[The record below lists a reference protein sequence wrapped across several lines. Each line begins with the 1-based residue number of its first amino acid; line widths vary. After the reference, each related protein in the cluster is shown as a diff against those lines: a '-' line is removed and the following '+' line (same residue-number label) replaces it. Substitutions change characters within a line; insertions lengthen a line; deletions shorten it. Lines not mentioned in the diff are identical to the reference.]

1 MRKKRKRTKKR
12 RPTKPSSE
20 DPVRA
25 RLHSIDRRDCAR
37 RCVLGGLAL
46 LCALLANAAAALTPH
61 EADELLRRAD
71 QVKGIN
77 PAEFSTLMG
86 QLDEQS
92 ATFSQPQQHF
102 LRYLQGWRST
112 YAGDYAR
119 AIPPLEQIVE
129 ESRDVTLRF
138 RASATIANAQA
149 LGTHYDEAFAQ
160 LGRLLSLL
168 PEVTD
173 KDARQQGLLVIGYL
187 YNQVGEYD
195 LGLSYADRAAAED
208 TSVRAVCRSSQ
219 LRLEALYRSG
229 RLQADMTQ
237 PFTNAIATCGEVGE
251 VLWANAIR
259 VYIARFYID
268 QGRNAE
274 AIKLLTSYYDE
285 TRATRYRR
293 LISEYDAWLA
303 RAYKNQGDS
312 ATARQFALRAV
323 DDATPQN
330 QYTEPKVNSYRLLY
344 QLAQEQGD
352 TRAALAY
359 HEKFA
364 AADKGYLDDVSAR
377 QIAYERAKHEAA
389 ANRLQI
395 DALNKENE
403 VLQLQQQLGKKA
415 VETSRLYIALLIV
428 MAVFIGLFAYRTKRS
443 QLHFMKLSRVD
454 GLTGIDNRPYF
465 ITQAERE
472 LEASR
477 KLQLEVCVIL
487 CDLDHFKSIND
498 KYGHATGDQVLRQAV
513 DACRNHLRA
522 SDLFG
527 RFGGEEFCILLPG
540 CSLADARQRCEEL
553 RTAIATVTADAG
565 NSGSTVSA
573 SFGVAATSSSGY
585 ELRQLLAHAD
595 AALYRAKYAG
605 RNCVVLYDT
614 MHAVAIKLSQ
624 AQA

>member
-1 MRKKRKRTKKR
+1 MQRQ
-12 RPTKPSSE
+12 
-20 DPVRA
+20 
-25 RLHSIDRRDCAR
+25 RLHSSKRQAAQRLASGVLAVLCAF
-37 RCVLGGLAL
+37 LAGAALAL
-46 LCALLANAAAALTPH
+46 TSQ
-61 EADELLRRAD
+61 EADQLLHRAD
-71 QVKGIN
+71 EVKGVN
-77 PAEFSTLMG
+77 PTEFSTLMG

-92 ATFSQPQQHF
+92 ATFSPAQQQF
-102 LRYLQGWRST
+102 LQYLKGWRSA

-119 AIPPLEQIVE
+119 AIPPLEQIVQ

-138 RASATIANAQA
+138 RASATIANVQA
-149 LGTHYDEAFAQ
+149 VATHYDEAFAQ
-160 LGRLLSLL
+160 LGRLQTLL

-208 TSVRAVCRSSQ
+208 SSVRAVCRSTQ
-219 LRLEALYRSG
+219 VRLEALYRSG

-237 PFTNAIATCGEVGE
+237 PFVNAIATCGEIGE
-251 VLWANAIR
+251 VLWANLIR
-259 VYIARFYID
+259 VYLARFYID
-268 QGRNAE
+268 QGRNAD
-274 AIKLLTSYYDE
+274 AIKLLSSYYDE

-293 LISEYDAWLA
+293 LIAEYDAWLA
-303 RAYKNQGDS
+303 RAYENQGQP
-312 ATARQFALRAV
+312 ATARQFALRVVA
-323 DDATPQN
+323 DASSQN
-330 QYTEPKVNSYRLLY
+330 QYTEPMVNAYRLLY
-344 QLAQEQGD
+344 QLALEQSD
-352 TRAALAY
+352 IKSALAY
-359 HEKFA
+359 HEQYA

-395 DALNKENE
+395 DALNKQNE

-465 ITQAERE
+465 IVQAERA

-477 KLQLEVCVIL
+477 KVEQEVCVIL

-527 RFGGEEFCILLPG
+527 RIGGEEFCILLPG
-540 CSLADARQRCEEL
+540 CSLADARQRCEQL
-553 RTAIATVTADAG
+553 RAAIATVTTDG
-565 NSGSTVSA
+565 DNPNSTVSA
-573 SFGVAATSSSGY
+573 SFGVAATASSGY

-614 MHAVAIKLSQ
+614 MHAVVLS
-624 AQA
+624 ADASYAARHAAS

>member
-1 MRKKRKRTKKR
+1 VQRQ
-12 RPTKPSSE
+12 
-20 DPVRA
+20 
-25 RLHSIDRRDCAR
+25 RLHSSKRQAAQRLASGVLAVLCAF
-37 RCVLGGLAL
+37 LAGAALAL
-46 LCALLANAAAALTPH
+46 TSQ
-61 EADELLRRAD
+61 EADQLLHRAD
-71 QVKGIN
+71 EVKGVN
-77 PAEFSTLMG
+77 PTEFSTLMG

-92 ATFSQPQQHF
+92 ATFSPAQQQF
-102 LRYLQGWRST
+102 LQYLKGWRSA

-119 AIPPLEQIVE
+119 AIPPLEQIVQ

-138 RASATIANAQA
+138 RASATIANVQA
-149 LGTHYDEAFAQ
+149 VATHYDEAFAQ
-160 LGRLLSLL
+160 LGRLQTLL

-208 TSVRAVCRSSQ
+208 SSVRAVCRSTQ
-219 LRLEALYRSG
+219 VRLEALYRSG

-237 PFTNAIATCGEVGE
+237 PYVNAIATCGEIGE
-251 VLWANAIR
+251 VLWANLIR
-259 VYIARFYID
+259 VYLARFYID
-268 QGRNAE
+268 QGRNAD
-274 AIKLLTSYYDE
+274 AIKLLSSYYDE

-293 LISEYDAWLA
+293 LIAEYDAWLA
-303 RAYKNQGDS
+303 RAYENQGQP
-312 ATARQFALRAV
+312 ATARQFALRVVA
-323 DDATPQN
+323 DASSQN
-330 QYTEPKVNSYRLLY
+330 QYTEPMVNAYRLLY
-344 QLAQEQGD
+344 QLALEQSD
-352 TRAALAY
+352 IKSALAY
-359 HEKFA
+359 HEQYA

-395 DALNKENE
+395 DALNKQNE

-465 ITQAERE
+465 IVQAERA

-477 KLQLEVCVIL
+477 KVEQEVCVIL

-527 RFGGEEFCILLPG
+527 RIGGEEFCILLPG
-540 CSLADARQRCEEL
+540 CSLADARQRCEQL
-553 RTAIATVTADAG
+553 RAAIATVTTDG
-565 NSGSTVSA
+565 DNPNSTVSA
-573 SFGVAATSSSGY
+573 SFGVAATASSGY

-614 MHAVAIKLSQ
+614 LHAVVLS
-624 AQA
+624 ADASYAARHAAS

>member
-1 MRKKRKRTKKR
+1 MQRQ
-12 RPTKPSSE
+12 
-20 DPVRA
+20 
-25 RLHSIDRRDCAR
+25 RLHSSKRQAAQRLASGVLAVLCAF
-37 RCVLGGLAL
+37 LAGAALAL
-46 LCALLANAAAALTPH
+46 TSQ
-61 EADELLRRAD
+61 EADQLLHRAD
-71 QVKGIN
+71 EVKGVN
-77 PAEFSTLMG
+77 PTEFSTLMG

-92 ATFSQPQQHF
+92 ATFSPAQQQF
-102 LRYLQGWRST
+102 LQYLKGWRSA

-119 AIPPLEQIVE
+119 AIPPLEQIVQ

-138 RASATIANAQA
+138 RASATIANVQA
-149 LGTHYDEAFAQ
+149 VATHYDEAFAQ
-160 LGRLLSLL
+160 LGRLQTLL

-208 TSVRAVCRSSQ
+208 SSVRAACRSTQ
-219 LRLEALYRSG
+219 VRLEALYRSG
-229 RLQADMTQ
+229 RLAADMMQ
-237 PFTNAIATCGEVGE
+237 PFVNAISTCGEIGE
-251 VLWANAIR
+251 VLWANLIR
-259 VYIARFYID
+259 VYLARFYID
-268 QGRNAE
+268 QGRNAD
-274 AIKLLTSYYDE
+274 AIKLLSSYYDE

-293 LISEYDAWLA
+293 LIAEYDAWLA
-303 RAYKNQGDS
+303 RAYENQGQP
-312 ATARQFALRAV
+312 ATARQFALRVVA
-323 DDATPQN
+323 DASSQN
-330 QYTEPKVNSYRLLY
+330 QYTEPMVNAYRLLY
-344 QLAQEQGD
+344 QLALEQSD
-352 TRAALAY
+352 IKSALAY
-359 HEKFA
+359 HEQYA

-395 DALNKENE
+395 DALNKQNE

-465 ITQAERE
+465 IVQAERA

-477 KLQLEVCVIL
+477 KVEQEVCVIL

-527 RFGGEEFCILLPG
+527 RIGGEEFCILLPG
-540 CSLADARQRCEEL
+540 CSLADARQRCEQL
-553 RTAIATVTADAG
+553 RAAIATVTTDG
-565 NSGSTVSA
+565 DNPNSTVSA
-573 SFGVAATSSSGY
+573 SFGVAATASSGY

-614 MHAVAIKLSQ
+614 MHAVAVKLGHAS
-624 AQA
+624 A

>member
-1 MRKKRKRTKKR
+1 VQRQ
-12 RPTKPSSE
+12 
-20 DPVRA
+20 
-25 RLHSIDRRDCAR
+25 RLHSSKRQAAQRLASGVLAVLCAF
-37 RCVLGGLAL
+37 LAGAALAL
-46 LCALLANAAAALTPH
+46 TSQ
-61 EADELLRRAD
+61 EADQLLHRAD
-71 QVKGIN
+71 EVKGVN
-77 PAEFSTLMG
+77 PTEFSTLMG

-92 ATFSQPQQHF
+92 ATFSPAQQQF
-102 LRYLQGWRST
+102 LQYLKGWRSA

-119 AIPPLEQIVE
+119 AIPPLEQIVQ

-138 RASATIANAQA
+138 RASATIANVQA
-149 LGTHYDEAFAQ
+149 VATHYDEAFAQ
-160 LGRLLSLL
+160 LGRLQTLL

-208 TSVRAVCRSSQ
+208 SSVRAACRSTQ
-219 LRLEALYRSG
+219 VRLEALYRSG

-237 PFTNAIATCGEVGE
+237 PFVNAIATCGEIGE
-251 VLWANAIR
+251 VLWANLIR
-259 VYIARFYID
+259 VYLARFYID
-268 QGRNAE
+268 QGRNAD
-274 AIKLLTSYYDE
+274 AIKLLSSYYDE

-293 LISEYDAWLA
+293 LIAEYDAWLA
-303 RAYKNQGDS
+303 RAYENQGQP
-312 ATARQFALRAV
+312 ATARQFALRVVA
-323 DDATPQN
+323 DASSQN
-330 QYTEPKVNSYRLLY
+330 QYTEPMVNAYRLLY
-344 QLAQEQGD
+344 QLALEQSD
-352 TRAALAY
+352 IKSALAY
-359 HEKFA
+359 HEQYA

-395 DALNKENE
+395 DALNKQNE

-465 ITQAERE
+465 IVQAERA

-477 KLQLEVCVIL
+477 KVEQEVCVIL

-527 RFGGEEFCILLPG
+527 RIGGEEFCILLPG
-540 CSLADARQRCEEL
+540 CSLADARQRCEQL
-553 RTAIATVTADAG
+553 RAAIATVTTDG
-565 NSGSTVSA
+565 DNPNSTVSA
-573 SFGVAATSSSGY
+573 SFGVAATASSGY

-614 MHAVAIKLSQ
+614 MHAVVLS
-624 AQA
+624 ADASYAARHAAS

>member
-1 MRKKRKRTKKR
+1 VQRQ
-12 RPTKPSSE
+12 
-20 DPVRA
+20 
-25 RLHSIDRRDCAR
+25 RLHSSKRQAAQRLASGVLAVLCAF
-37 RCVLGGLAL
+37 LAGAALAL
-46 LCALLANAAAALTPH
+46 TSQ
-61 EADELLRRAD
+61 EADQLLHRAD
-71 QVKGIN
+71 EVKGVN
-77 PAEFSTLMG
+77 PTEFSTLMG

-92 ATFSQPQQHF
+92 ATFSPAQQQF
-102 LRYLQGWRST
+102 LQYLKGWRSA

-119 AIPPLEQIVE
+119 AIPPLEQIVQ

-138 RASATIANAQA
+138 RASATIANVQA
-149 LGTHYDEAFAQ
+149 VATHYDEAFAQ
-160 LGRLLSLL
+160 LGRLQTLL

-208 TSVRAVCRSSQ
+208 SSVRAACRSTQ
-219 LRLEALYRSG
+219 VRLEALYRSG

-237 PFTNAIATCGEVGE
+237 PFVNAIATCGEIGE
-251 VLWANAIR
+251 VLWANLIR
-259 VYIARFYID
+259 VYLARFYID
-268 QGRNAE
+268 QGRNAD
-274 AIKLLTSYYDE
+274 AIKLLSSYYDE

-293 LISEYDAWLA
+293 LIAEYDAWLA
-303 RAYKNQGDS
+303 RAYENQGQP
-312 ATARQFALRAV
+312 ATARQFALRVVA
-323 DDATPQN
+323 DASSQN
-330 QYTEPKVNSYRLLY
+330 QYTEPMVNAYRLLY
-344 QLAQEQGD
+344 QLALEQSD
-352 TRAALAY
+352 IKSALAY
-359 HEKFA
+359 HEQYA

-395 DALNKENE
+395 DALNKQNE

-465 ITQAERE
+465 IVQAERA

-477 KLQLEVCVIL
+477 KVEQEVCVIL

-527 RFGGEEFCILLPG
+527 RIGGEEFCILLPG
-540 CSLADARQRCEEL
+540 CSLADARQRCEQL
-553 RTAIATVTADAG
+553 RAAIATVTTDG
-565 NSGSTVSA
+565 DNPSSTVSA
-573 SFGVAATSSSGY
+573 SFGVAATASSGY

-614 MHAVAIKLSQ
+614 MHAVVLS
-624 AQA
+624 ADASYAARHAAS

>member
-1 MRKKRKRTKKR
+1 MQRQ
-12 RPTKPSSE
+12 
-20 DPVRA
+20 
-25 RLHSIDRRDCAR
+25 RLHSSKRQAAQRLASGVLAVLCAF
-37 RCVLGGLAL
+37 LAGAALAL
-46 LCALLANAAAALTPH
+46 TSQ
-61 EADELLRRAD
+61 EADQLLHRAD
-71 QVKGIN
+71 EVKGVN
-77 PAEFSTLMG
+77 PTEFSTLMG

-92 ATFSQPQQHF
+92 ATFSPAQQQF
-102 LRYLQGWRST
+102 LQYLKGWRSA

-119 AIPPLEQIVE
+119 AIPPLEQIVQ

-138 RASATIANAQA
+138 RASATIANVQA
-149 LGTHYDEAFAQ
+149 VATHYDEAFAQ
-160 LGRLLSLL
+160 LGRLQTLL

-208 TSVRAVCRSSQ
+208 SSVRAVCRSTQ
-219 LRLEALYRSG
+219 VRLEALYRSG

-237 PFTNAIATCGEVGE
+237 PYVNAIATCGEIGE
-251 VLWANAIR
+251 VLWANLIR
-259 VYIARFYID
+259 VYLARFYID
-268 QGRNAE
+268 QGRNAD
-274 AIKLLTSYYDE
+274 AIKLLSSYYDE

-293 LISEYDAWLA
+293 LIAEYDAWLA
-303 RAYKNQGDS
+303 RAYENQGQP
-312 ATARQFALRAV
+312 ATARQFALRVVA
-323 DDATPQN
+323 DASSQN
-330 QYTEPKVNSYRLLY
+330 QYTEPMVNAYRLLY
-344 QLAQEQGD
+344 QLALEQSD
-352 TRAALAY
+352 IKSALAY
-359 HEKFA
+359 HEQYA

-395 DALNKENE
+395 DALNKQNE

-465 ITQAERE
+465 IVQAERA

-477 KLQLEVCVIL
+477 KVEQEVCVIL

-527 RFGGEEFCILLPG
+527 RIGGEEFCILLPG
-540 CSLADARQRCEEL
+540 CSLADARQRCEQL
-553 RTAIATVTADAG
+553 RAAIATVTTDG
-565 NSGSTVSA
+565 DNPNSTVSA
-573 SFGVAATSSSGY
+573 SFGVAATASSGY

-614 MHAVAIKLSQ
+614 MHAVVLS
-624 AQA
+624 ADASYAARHAAS

>member
-1 MRKKRKRTKKR
+1 
-12 RPTKPSSE
+12 
-20 DPVRA
+20 VRA
-25 RLHSIDRRDCAR
+25 DRLYPTFRPGSAR
-37 RCVLGGLAL
+37 RCALGGLAL
-46 LCALLANAAAALTPH
+46 ACALVANAAVAITSQ
-61 EADELLRRAD
+61 EADELLQRAD
-71 QVKGIN
+71 DVKGVN
-77 PAEFSTLMG
+77 PADFSRLMG

-92 ATFSQPQQHF
+92 ATFSQSQQH
-102 LRYLQGWRST
+102 YLQYLKGWRSA

-119 AIPPLEQIVE
+119 AIPPLEQIIQE
-129 ESRDVTLRF
+129 AQDVTLRF
-138 RASATIANAQA
+138 RAAATAANVQA
-149 LGTHYDEAFAQ
+149 VATHYDEAFAQ
-160 LGRLLSLL
+160 LGRLLTLL

-195 LGLSYADRAAAED
+195 LGLSYADRISAED
-208 TSVRAVCRSSQ
+208 TSARAVCRSNQ
-219 LRLEALYRSG
+219 LRVEALYRSG
-229 RLQADMTQ
+229 RLQADITR
-237 PFTNAIATCGEVGE
+237 PFINAVATCGEVGE

-268 QGRNAE
+268 QGRNAD
-274 AIKLLTSYYDE
+274 AIKLLTTYYDE

-303 RAYKNQGDS
+303 RAYKSRGDS
-312 ATARQFALRAV
+312 VTARQFAFRAV
-323 DDATPQN
+323 GDPNVQN
-330 QYTEPKVNSYRLLY
+330 QYTEPVVNSYRLLY
-344 QLAQEQGD
+344 QLALEQGD
-352 TRAALAY
+352 TKSALAY
-359 HEKFA
+359 HEKYA

-377 QIAYERAKHEAA
+377 QIAYERAKHETA

-395 DALNKENE
+395 DALNKQNE

-443 QLHFMKLSRVD
+443 QLHFMKLSRID

-465 ITQAERE
+465 IVQAERE

-477 KLQLEVCVIL
+477 KLPQEVCVIL

-498 KYGHATGDQVLRQAV
+498 KHGHATGDHVLRQAV
-513 DACRNHLRA
+513 QACRAHLRV

-527 RFGGEEFCILLPG
+527 RFGGEEFCIMLPG
-540 CSLADARQRCEEL
+540 CSLADARQRCEQL
-553 RTAIATVTADAG
+553 RAAIATIAVDPANT
-565 NSGSTVSA
+565 SSTVSA
-573 SFGVAATSSSGY
+573 SFGVAASTSSGY

-614 MHAVAIKLSQ
+614 MHAVSARPVSDQPLSAIR
-624 AQA
+624 

>member
-1 MRKKRKRTKKR
+1 MQRQ
-12 RPTKPSSE
+12 
-20 DPVRA
+20 
-25 RLHSIDRRDCAR
+25 RLHSSKRQAAQRLASGVLAVLCAF
-37 RCVLGGLAL
+37 LAGAALAL
-46 LCALLANAAAALTPH
+46 TSQ
-61 EADELLRRAD
+61 EADQLLHRAD
-71 QVKGIN
+71 EVKGVN
-77 PAEFSTLMG
+77 PTEFSTLMG

-92 ATFSQPQQHF
+92 ATFSPAQQQF
-102 LRYLQGWRST
+102 LQYLKGWRSA

-119 AIPPLEQIVE
+119 AIPPLEQIVQ

-138 RASATIANAQA
+138 RASATIANVQA
-149 LGTHYDEAFAQ
+149 VATHYDEAFAQ
-160 LGRLLSLL
+160 LGRLQTLL

-208 TSVRAVCRSSQ
+208 SSVRAACRSTQ
-219 LRLEALYRSG
+219 VRLEALYRSG

-237 PFTNAIATCGEVGE
+237 PFVNAIATCGEIGE
-251 VLWANAIR
+251 VLWANLIR
-259 VYIARFYID
+259 VYLARFYID
-268 QGRNAE
+268 QGRNAD
-274 AIKLLTSYYDE
+274 AIKLLSSYYDE

-293 LISEYDAWLA
+293 LIAEYDAWLA
-303 RAYKNQGDS
+303 RAYENQGQP
-312 ATARQFALRAV
+312 ATARQFALRVVA
-323 DDATPQN
+323 DASSQN
-330 QYTEPKVNSYRLLY
+330 EYTEPMVNAYRLLY
-344 QLAQEQGD
+344 QLALEQSD
-352 TRAALAY
+352 IKSALAY
-359 HEKFA
+359 HEQYA

-395 DALNKENE
+395 DALNKQNE

-465 ITQAERE
+465 IAQAERA

-477 KLQLEVCVIL
+477 KVEQEVCVIL

-527 RFGGEEFCILLPG
+527 RIGGEEFCILLPG
-540 CSLADARQRCEEL
+540 CSLADARQRCEQL
-553 RTAIATVTADAG
+553 RAAIATVTTDG
-565 NSGSTVSA
+565 DNPNSTVSA
-573 SFGVAATSSSGY
+573 SFGVAATASSGY

-614 MHAVAIKLSQ
+614 MHAVVLS
-624 AQA
+624 ADASYAARHAAS

>member
-1 MRKKRKRTKKR
+1 MQRQ
-12 RPTKPSSE
+12 
-20 DPVRA
+20 
-25 RLHSIDRRDCAR
+25 RLHSSKRQAAQRLASGVLAVLCAF
-37 RCVLGGLAL
+37 LAGAALAL
-46 LCALLANAAAALTPH
+46 TSQ
-61 EADELLRRAD
+61 EADQLLHRAD
-71 QVKGIN
+71 EVKGVN
-77 PAEFSTLMG
+77 PTEFSTLMG

-92 ATFSQPQQHF
+92 ATFSPAQQQF
-102 LRYLQGWRST
+102 LQYLKGWRSA

-119 AIPPLEQIVE
+119 AIPPLEQIVQ

-138 RASATIANAQA
+138 RASATIANVQA
-149 LGTHYDEAFAQ
+149 VATHYDEAFAQ
-160 LGRLLSLL
+160 LGRLQTLL

-208 TSVRAVCRSSQ
+208 SSVRAVCRSTQ
-219 LRLEALYRSG
+219 VRLEALYRSG

-237 PFTNAIATCGEVGE
+237 PYVNAIATCGEIGE
-251 VLWANAIR
+251 VLWANLIR
-259 VYIARFYID
+259 VYLARFYID
-268 QGRNAE
+268 QGRNAD
-274 AIKLLTSYYDE
+274 AIKLLSSYYDE

-293 LISEYDAWLA
+293 LIAEYDAWLA
-303 RAYKNQGDS
+303 RAYENQGQP
-312 ATARQFALRAV
+312 ATARQFALRVVA
-323 DDATPQN
+323 DASSQN
-330 QYTEPKVNSYRLLY
+330 EYTEPMVNAYRLLY
-344 QLAQEQGD
+344 QLALEQSD
-352 TRAALAY
+352 IKSALAY
-359 HEKFA
+359 HEQYA

-395 DALNKENE
+395 DALNKQNE

-465 ITQAERE
+465 IVQAERA

-477 KLQLEVCVIL
+477 KVEQEVCVIL

-527 RFGGEEFCILLPG
+527 RIGGEEFCILLPG
-540 CSLADARQRCEEL
+540 CSLADARQRCEQL
-553 RTAIATVTADAG
+553 RAAIATVTTDG
-565 NSGSTVSA
+565 DNPNSTVSA
-573 SFGVAATSSSGY
+573 SFGVAATASSGY

-614 MHAVAIKLSQ
+614 MHAVVLS
-624 AQA
+624 ADASYAARHAAS

>member
-1 MRKKRKRTKKR
+1 LL
-12 RPTKPSSE
+12 
-20 DPVRA
+20 A
-25 RLHSIDRRDCAR
+25 GAA
-37 RCVLGGLAL
+37 LAL
-46 LCALLANAAAALTPH
+46 TTQEVDA
-61 EADELLRRAD
+61 LLRRTD
-71 QVKGIN
+71 EVKGVN
-77 PAEFSTLMG
+77 PTEFSTLMG

-92 ATFSQPQQHF
+92 ATFSPSQQQF
-102 LRYLQGWRST
+102 LQYLKGWRSA

-119 AIPPLEQIVE
+119 AIPPLEQIIE
-129 ESRDVTLRF
+129 ESHDVTLRF

-160 LGRLLSLL
+160 LGRLLALL
-168 PEVTD
+168 PQVTD
-173 KDARQQGLLVIGYL
+173 REARQQGLLVIGYL

-208 TSVRAVCRSSQ
+208 ASMRAVCRSSQ

-237 PFTNAIATCGEVGE
+237 PFVNAIATCGEVGE

-274 AIKLLTSYYDE
+274 AIKLLTSYYE
-285 TRATRYRR
+285 EARATRYRR
-293 LISEYDAWLA
+293 LLTEYDAWLA
-303 RAYKNQGDS
+303 RAHKNRGDS
-312 ATARQFALRAV
+312 ATARQYALRAV
-323 DDATPQN
+323 DDTNLQN
-330 QYTEPKVNSYRLLY
+330 QFTEPMVNSYRLLY

-352 TRAALAY
+352 TKSALAY

-395 DALNKENE
+395 DALNKQNE
-403 VLQLQQQLGKKA
+403 VLQLQQALGKKA
-415 VETSRLYIALLIV
+415 VETSRLYIALLILV
-428 MAVFIGLFAYRTKRS
+428 AVFIALFAYRTKRS

-454 GLTGIDNRPYF
+454 GLTGIDNRPHF
-465 ITQAERE
+465 IAQAERA
-472 LEASR
+472 LDASR
-477 KLQLEVCVIL
+477 KVGEEVCVIL
-487 CDLDHFKSIND
+487 CDLDHFKAIND
-498 KYGHATGDQVLRQAV
+498 KYGHATGDHVLRQAV
-513 DACRNHLRA
+513 LACRTHLRA

-527 RFGGEEFCILLPG
+527 RIGGEEFCILLPG
-540 CSLADARQRCEEL
+540 CSLADARQRCEQL
-553 RTAIATVTADAG
+553 RSSIATVATDSA
-565 NSGSTVSA
+565 NPGSTVSA
-573 SFGVAATSSSGY
+573 SFGVAATSTSGY

-595 AALYRAKYAG
+595 AALYRAKFAG

-614 MHAVAIKLSQ
+614 MHAVSVRSHSEQPLS
-624 AQA
+624 ATR

>member
-1 MRKKRKRTKKR
+1 VQRQ
-12 RPTKPSSE
+12 
-20 DPVRA
+20 
-25 RLHSIDRRDCAR
+25 RLHSSKRQAAQRLASGVLAVLCAF
-37 RCVLGGLAL
+37 LAGAALAL
-46 LCALLANAAAALTPH
+46 TSQ
-61 EADELLRRAD
+61 EADQLLHRAD
-71 QVKGIN
+71 EVKGVN
-77 PAEFSTLMG
+77 PTEFSTLMG

-92 ATFSQPQQHF
+92 ATFSPAQQQF
-102 LRYLQGWRST
+102 LQYLKGWRSA

-119 AIPPLEQIVE
+119 AIPPLEQIVQ

-138 RASATIANAQA
+138 RASATIANVQA
-149 LGTHYDEAFAQ
+149 VATHYDEAFAQ
-160 LGRLLSLL
+160 LGRLQTLL

-208 TSVRAVCRSSQ
+208 SSVRAVCRSTQ
-219 LRLEALYRSG
+219 VRLEALYRSG

-237 PFTNAIATCGEVGE
+237 PFVNAIATCGEIGE
-251 VLWANAIR
+251 VLWANLIR
-259 VYIARFYID
+259 VYLARFYID
-268 QGRNAE
+268 QGRNAD
-274 AIKLLTSYYDE
+274 AIKLLSSYYDE

-293 LISEYDAWLA
+293 LIAEYDAWLA
-303 RAYKNQGDS
+303 RAYENQGQP
-312 ATARQFALRAV
+312 ATARQFALRVVA
-323 DDATPQN
+323 DASSQN
-330 QYTEPKVNSYRLLY
+330 QYTEPMVNAYRLLY
-344 QLAQEQGD
+344 QLALEQSD
-352 TRAALAY
+352 IKSALAY
-359 HEKFA
+359 HEQYA

-395 DALNKENE
+395 DALNKQNE

-465 ITQAERE
+465 IVQAERA

-477 KLQLEVCVIL
+477 KVEQEVCVIL

-527 RFGGEEFCILLPG
+527 RIGGEEFCILLPG
-540 CSLADARQRCEEL
+540 CSLADARQRCEQL
-553 RTAIATVTADAG
+553 RAAIATVTTDG
-565 NSGSTVSA
+565 DNPNSTVSA
-573 SFGVAATSSSGY
+573 SFGVAATASSGY

-614 MHAVAIKLSQ
+614 MHAVVLS
-624 AQA
+624 ADASYAARHAAS

>member
-1 MRKKRKRTKKR
+1 MQRQ
-12 RPTKPSSE
+12 
-20 DPVRA
+20 
-25 RLHSIDRRDCAR
+25 RLHSSQRRAALR
-37 RCVLGGLAL
+37 PASGVLAL
-46 LCALLANAAAALTPH
+46 LCAFLAGAALALTSQ
-61 EADELLRRAD
+61 EADQLLRRAD
-71 QVKGIN
+71 EVKGVN
-77 PAEFSTLMG
+77 PTEFSTLMG

-92 ATFSQPQQHF
+92 ATLSTAQQQF
-102 LRYLQGWRST
+102 LQYLKGWRSA

-119 AIPPLEQIVE
+119 AIPPLEQIIE

-138 RASATIANAQA
+138 RASATIANVQA
-149 LGTHYDEAFAQ
+149 VATHYDEAFAQ
-160 LGRLLSLL
+160 LGRLLALL

-195 LGLSYADRAAAED
+195 LGLSYADRAADED
-208 TSVRAVCRSSQ
+208 SSVRAVCRSTQ
-219 LRLEALYRSG
+219 VRLEALYRSG

-237 PFTNAIATCGEVGE
+237 PYINAIATCGEIGE
-251 VLWANAIR
+251 VLWANLIR
-259 VYIARFYID
+259 VYLARFYID
-268 QGRNAE
+268 QGRNAD
-274 AIKLLTSYYDE
+274 AIKLLSSYYDE

-293 LISEYDAWLA
+293 LIAEYDAWLA
-303 RAYKNQGDS
+303 RAYKNQGEL
-312 ATARQFALRAV
+312 AMARQFAVRVVA
-323 DDATPQN
+323 DASSQN
-330 QYTEPKVNSYRLLY
+330 QYTEPMVNAYRLLY
-344 QLAQEQGD
+344 QLALEQGD
-352 TRAALAY
+352 AKSALAY
-359 HEKFA
+359 HEKYA

-395 DALNKENE
+395 DALNKQNE

-428 MAVFIGLFAYRTKRS
+428 MAVFIALFAYRTKRS

-465 ITQAERE
+465 IAQAERA

-477 KLQLEVCVIL
+477 KLEQEVCVIL

-540 CSLADARQRCEEL
+540 CSLADARQRCEQL
-553 RTAIATVTADAG
+553 RAAIATVTTDGG
-565 NSGSTVSA
+565 NPSSTVSA

-614 MHAVAIKLSQ
+614 MHAVSIKLGQ
-624 AQA
+624 ASA

>member
-1 MRKKRKRTKKR
+1 MEPQR
-12 RPTKPSSE
+12 
-20 DPVRA
+20 V
-25 RLHSIDRRDCAR
+25 HSKNDRIAAAR
-37 RCVLGGLAL
+37 RVASRGLGL
-46 LCALLANAAAALTPH
+46 LCALFASAALALTQQ
-61 EADELLRRAD
+61 EAEQLLSRAD
-71 QVKGIN
+71 NVKGVD
-77 PAEFSTLMG
+77 PAEFNALMQ
-86 QLDEQS
+86 QLDGQS
-92 ATFSQPQQHF
+92 ATFSRPQQQ
-102 LRYLQGWRST
+102 YLQYLHGWQNAYSGN
-112 YAGDYAR
+112 YAQAV
-119 AIPPLEQIVE
+119 PLLEATIKE
-129 ESRDVTLRF
+129 APDVTLRF
-138 RASATIANAQA
+138 RASATLANVQTVA
-149 LGTHYDEAFAQ
+149 THYDEAFAQ
-160 LGRLLSLL
+160 LGQLLALL
-168 PEVTD
+168 PQVTD

-195 LGLSYADRAAAED
+195 LGLSYTDKLAAED
-208 TSVRAVCRSSQ
+208 TSPRAVCRTHL

-229 RLQADMTQ
+229 KFKGDVA
-237 PFTNAIATCGEVGE
+237 PFMSAIDTCVEGSE
-251 VLWANAIR
+251 VLWASAIR
-259 VYIARFYID
+259 SYVARIYMD
-268 QGRNAE
+268 RGRNSD
-274 AIKLLTSYYDE
+274 AIKLLTTHYDE
-285 TRATRYRR
+285 ARSTRYRR
-293 LISEYDAWLA
+293 LIAEYDDLMA
-303 RAYKNQGDS
+303 RAYKNVGNS
-312 ATARQFALRAV
+312 AAAHQAALRAIGG
-323 DDATPQN
+323 DPGIQN
-330 QYTEPKVNSYRLLY
+330 QYSEPMVSAYRLLY

-352 TRAALAY
+352 TRNALLY
-359 HEKFA
+359 HEKYA

-395 DALNKENE
+395 DALNKQNE

-415 VETSRLYIALLIV
+415 VETSRLYIALLMV
-428 MAVFIGLFAYRTKRS
+428 MAVFIALFAYRTKRS

-624 AQA
+624 AQAARHAAS

>member
-1 MRKKRKRTKKR
+1 VQRQRLQ
-12 RPTKPSSE
+12 SSE
-20 DPVRA
+20 RQA
-25 RLHSIDRRDCAR
+25 AQRLASGVLAVLCAF
-37 RCVLGGLAL
+37 LAGAALAL
-46 LCALLANAAAALTPH
+46 TSQ
-61 EADELLRRAD
+61 EADQLLRRAD
-71 QVKGIN
+71 EVKGVN
-77 PAEFSTLMG
+77 PTEFSTLMG

-92 ATFSQPQQHF
+92 ATFSQSQQQF
-102 LRYLQGWRST
+102 LQYLKGWRSA

-160 LGRLLSLL
+160 LGRMLALL

-208 TSVRAVCRSSQ
+208 SSVRAVCRSTQ
-219 LRLEALYRSG
+219 VRLEALYRSG

-237 PFTNAIATCGEVGE
+237 PFVNAIATCGEIGE
-251 VLWANAIR
+251 VLWANLIR
-259 VYIARFYID
+259 VYLARFYID
-268 QGRNAE
+268 QGRNAD
-274 AIKLLTSYYDE
+274 AIKLLSSYYGE
-285 TRATRYRR
+285 TRSTRYRR
-293 LISEYDAWLA
+293 LIAEYDAWLA
-303 RAYKNQGDS
+303 RAYRNQGE
-312 ATARQFALRAV
+312 AAMARQFALRVVA
-323 DDATPQN
+323 DASSQN
-330 QYTEPKVNSYRLLY
+330 QYTEPMVNAYRLLY

-352 TRAALAY
+352 TKTALAY

-395 DALNKENE
+395 DALNKQNE

-428 MAVFIGLFAYRTKRS
+428 MAVFIALFAYRTKRS
-443 QLHFMKLSRVD
+443 QLHFMKLARVD

-465 ITQAERE
+465 IAQAERA

-477 KLQLEVCVIL
+477 RLEQEVCVIL

-498 KYGHATGDQVLRQAV
+498 KYGHATGDHVLRQAV
-513 DACRNHLRA
+513 DACRIHLRI

-540 CSLADARQRCEEL
+540 CSLADARQRCEQL
-553 RTAIATVTADAG
+553 RAAIATVTTDGG
-565 NSGSTVSA
+565 NPGLTVSA

-614 MHAVAIKLSQ
+614 MHAVAIKLGQ
-624 AQA
+624 ASA

>member
-1 MRKKRKRTKKR
+1 VQRQ
-12 RPTKPSSE
+12 
-20 DPVRA
+20 
-25 RLHSIDRRDCAR
+25 RLHSSKRQAAQRLASGVLAVLCAF
-37 RCVLGGLAL
+37 LAGAALAL
-46 LCALLANAAAALTPH
+46 TSQ
-61 EADELLRRAD
+61 EADQLLHRAD
-71 QVKGIN
+71 EVKGVN
-77 PAEFSTLMG
+77 PTEFSTLMG

-92 ATFSQPQQHF
+92 ATFSPAQQQF
-102 LRYLQGWRST
+102 LQYLKGWRSA

-119 AIPPLEQIVE
+119 AIPPLEQIVQ

-138 RASATIANAQA
+138 RASATIANVQA
-149 LGTHYDEAFAQ
+149 VATHYDEAFAQ
-160 LGRLLSLL
+160 LGRLQTLL

-195 LGLSYADRAAAED
+195 LGLSYADRAASED

-229 RLQADMTQ
+229 RLAADMMP
-237 PFTNAIATCGEVGE
+237 PFVNAIATCGEIGE
-251 VLWANAIR
+251 VLWANLIR
-259 VYIARFYID
+259 VYLARFYID
-268 QGRNAE
+268 QGRNAD
-274 AIKLLTSYYDE
+274 AIKLLSSYYDE

-293 LISEYDAWLA
+293 LIAEYDAWLA
-303 RAYKNQGDS
+303 RAYENQGQP
-312 ATARQFALRAV
+312 ATARQFALRVVA
-323 DDATPQN
+323 DASSQN
-330 QYTEPKVNSYRLLY
+330 QYTEPMVNAYRLLY
-344 QLAQEQGD
+344 QLALEQSD
-352 TRAALAY
+352 IKSALAY
-359 HEKFA
+359 HEQYA

-395 DALNKENE
+395 DALNKQNE

-465 ITQAERE
+465 IVQAERE
-472 LEASR
+472 LDASR
-477 KLQLEVCVIL
+477 KMQQEVCVVL

-527 RFGGEEFCILLPG
+527 RIGGEEFCILLPG
-540 CSLADARQRCEEL
+540 CSLADARQRCEQL
-553 RTAIATVTADAG
+553 RAAIATVTTDG
-565 NSGSTVSA
+565 DNPNSTVSA
-573 SFGVAATSSSGY
+573 SFGVAATASSGY

-614 MHAVAIKLSQ
+614 MHAVVLS
-624 AQA
+624 ADASYAAPHAAS

>member
-1 MRKKRKRTKKR
+1 VQRQ
-12 RPTKPSSE
+12 
-20 DPVRA
+20 
-25 RLHSIDRRDCAR
+25 RLHSSKRQAAQRLASGVLAVLCAF
-37 RCVLGGLAL
+37 LAGAALAL
-46 LCALLANAAAALTPH
+46 TSQ
-61 EADELLRRAD
+61 EADQLLHRAD
-71 QVKGIN
+71 EVKGVN
-77 PAEFSTLMG
+77 PTEFSTLMG

-92 ATFSQPQQHF
+92 ATFSPAQQQF
-102 LRYLQGWRST
+102 LQYLKGWRSA

-119 AIPPLEQIVE
+119 AIPPLEQIVQ

-138 RASATIANAQA
+138 RASATIANVQA
-149 LGTHYDEAFAQ
+149 VATHYDEAFAQ
-160 LGRLLSLL
+160 LGRLQTLL

-208 TSVRAVCRSSQ
+208 SSVRAACRSTQ
-219 LRLEALYRSG
+219 VRLEALYRSG

-237 PFTNAIATCGEVGE
+237 PFVNAIATCGEIGE
-251 VLWANAIR
+251 VLWANLIR
-259 VYIARFYID
+259 VYLARFYID
-268 QGRNAE
+268 QGRNAD
-274 AIKLLTSYYDE
+274 AIKLLSSYYDE

-293 LISEYDAWLA
+293 LIAEYDAWLA
-303 RAYKNQGDS
+303 RAYENQGQP
-312 ATARQFALRAV
+312 ATARQFALRVVA
-323 DDATPQN
+323 DASSQN
-330 QYTEPKVNSYRLLY
+330 QYTEPMVNAYRLLY
-344 QLAQEQGD
+344 QLALEQSD
-352 TRAALAY
+352 IKSALAY
-359 HEKFA
+359 HEQYA

-395 DALNKENE
+395 DALNKQNE

-465 ITQAERE
+465 IVQAERA

-477 KLQLEVCVIL
+477 KVEQEVCVIL

-498 KYGHATGDQVLRQAV
+498 KYGHASGDQVLRQAV

-527 RFGGEEFCILLPG
+527 RIGGEEFCILLPG
-540 CSLADARQRCEEL
+540 CSLADARQRCEQL
-553 RTAIATVTADAG
+553 RAAIATVTTDG
-565 NSGSTVSA
+565 DNPNSTVSA
-573 SFGVAATSSSGY
+573 SFGVAATASSGY

-614 MHAVAIKLSQ
+614 MHAVVLS
-624 AQA
+624 ADASYAARHAAS

>member
-1 MRKKRKRTKKR
+1 MQRQ
-12 RPTKPSSE
+12 
-20 DPVRA
+20 
-25 RLHSIDRRDCAR
+25 RLHSSKRQAAQRLASGVLAVLCAF
-37 RCVLGGLAL
+37 LAGAALAL
-46 LCALLANAAAALTPH
+46 TSQ
-61 EADELLRRAD
+61 EADQLLHRAD
-71 QVKGIN
+71 EVKGVN
-77 PAEFSTLMG
+77 PTEFSTLMG

-92 ATFSQPQQHF
+92 ATFSPAQQQF
-102 LRYLQGWRST
+102 LQYLKGWRSA

-119 AIPPLEQIVE
+119 AIPPLEQIVQ

-138 RASATIANAQA
+138 RASATIANVQA
-149 LGTHYDEAFAQ
+149 VATHYDEAFAQ
-160 LGRLLSLL
+160 LGRLQTLL

-208 TSVRAVCRSSQ
+208 SSVRAVCRSTQ
-219 LRLEALYRSG
+219 VRLEALYRSG

-237 PFTNAIATCGEVGE
+237 PFVNAIATCGEIGE
-251 VLWANAIR
+251 VLWANLIR
-259 VYIARFYID
+259 VYLARFYID
-268 QGRNAE
+268 QGRNAD
-274 AIKLLTSYYDE
+274 AIKLLSSYYDE

-293 LISEYDAWLA
+293 LIAEYDTWLA
-303 RAYKNQGDS
+303 RAYENQGQP
-312 ATARQFALRAV
+312 ATARQFALRVVA
-323 DDATPQN
+323 DASSQN
-330 QYTEPKVNSYRLLY
+330 EYTEPMVNAYRLLY
-344 QLAQEQGD
+344 QLALEQSD
-352 TRAALAY
+352 IKSALAY
-359 HEKFA
+359 HEQYA

-395 DALNKENE
+395 DALNKQNE

-465 ITQAERE
+465 IVQAERA

-477 KLQLEVCVIL
+477 KVEQEVCVIL

-527 RFGGEEFCILLPG
+527 RIGGEEFCILLPG
-540 CSLADARQRCEEL
+540 CSLADARQRCEQL
-553 RTAIATVTADAG
+553 RAAIATVTTDG
-565 NSGSTVSA
+565 DNPNSTVSA
-573 SFGVAATSSSGY
+573 SFGVAATASSGY

-614 MHAVAIKLSQ
+614 MHAVVLS
-624 AQA
+624 ADASYAARHAAS